1 MLIEDIVAVENL
13 DEILT
18 VDHIDV
24 FFVAPGD
31 LAQSM
36 GYVGQTNHPDVT
48 DVIDGAIAKIVAA
61 GRNPGSLAS
70 DDDVESNIEKGVK
83 FMLTA
88 WTSWAAS
95 GAQEFRRKVESASS

>member
-1 MLIEDIVAVENL
+1 MSS
-13 DEILT
+13 T
-18 VDHIDV
+18 
-24 FFVAPGD
+24 
-31 LAQSM
+31 AQS
-36 GYVGQTNHPDVT
+36 PRSWPR
-48 DVIDGAIAKIVAA
+48 
-61 GRNPGSLAS
+61 GRNPGSLTN